1 MRKILSIF
9 PPQRSFI
16 RRKSANDP
24 ATRGRIII
32 SVIGRQHETNTRKRR
47 AAWSSGSRDAAGRED
62 ASKKR
67 DATKM
72 TKNTASSP
80 TAAKRRKRED
90 NENNETTT
98 RFSPTLHL
106 EERAETEVTVAP
118 DKQPVDVH
126 LHPHQSIAIEG
137 SCGVKV
143 TSAVVC
149 INGYLA
155 RCDHPEQYCRAS
167 RLVGNAVTVRSGA
180 LGAEIRLT
188 PLPLDDE
195 LCVAVKGGEDVE
207 MPKEE
212 LKAVILAKGKGFLA
226 ERFQRIKQVS
236 HRKIAHL
243 QREHRKEKEE
253 KANAKGM
260 KRNLSSFELVSLN
273 NNNDNDNNNSN
284 YCQEANKNGEPEV
297 PEVSP
302 QENLN
307 DVANQARSNA
317 SNEKSTTSMPEELLE
332 NTNGT
337 LARNKIPEDWAR
349 AGTAAGDTVRQLS
362 RDPKGPP
369 AVIAFIGPKGV
380 GKSTFARYVA
390 NLLMIDYEKVGFLDI
405 DPGQPERTAPGLV
418 SVTTLLTPLIGPPAL
433 RLSGGGF
440 LGSGEKPFFQK
451 FIGDYSPESDIDA
464 YVDACVEC
472 LDKWLEKM
480 KEERSTN
487 RTEALLIN
495 CNGWVKGAGLEALA
509 KFLDRVPNL
518 TKVLN
523 VQSHVERRNC
533 PGGAFWNVKYSKDIN
548 NDNSSEGGIEK
559 RDIASFD
566 GCMSFP
572 DKEGT
577 AITYVSAGAQGRNDD
592 DEMEGEKQIS
602 KRSPQE
608 SRALIWLAWAKQV
621 VARHAGRPECGGL
634 RLTNEATAFAEIAK
648 GLEQATP
655 WRVSLD
661 DVKIKVLFS
670 DIPNKNDALKALNAS
685 VVGLLLEDES
695 CVGLAVVRSVNE
707 ADNCVFLLSNVE
719 EDVIREVK
727 TLCLGKVA
735 LPMRLKGVLNGSS
748 PYAAVGVVANDGT
761 GGAEQKSRNNI
772 ARGAASEKK

>member
-1 MRKILSIF
+1 MKVSSSSPSKGGGGGGGGASSSLKR
-9 PPQRSFI
+9 
-16 RRKSANDP
+16 RRKQQQREDLEEDLEEKA
-24 ATRGRIII
+24 AKEEEGFAEET
-32 SVIGRQHETNTRKRR
+32 TNTNN
-47 AAWSSGSRDAAGRED
+47 AF
-62 ASKKR
+62 
-67 DATKM
+67 TQ
-72 TKNTASSP
+72 TTSP
-80 TAAKRRKRED
+80 HSE
-90 NENNETTT
+90 EN
-98 RFSPTLHL
+98 
-106 EERAETEVTVAP
+106 
-118 DKQPVDVH
+118 QPVDVL

-180 LGAEIRLT
+180 LGAEVRLT

-195 LCVAVKGGEDVE
+195 LCVTVKGGEDVE
-207 MPKEE
+207 LPKEE
-212 LKAVILAKGKGFLA
+212 LKAVILARGKGFFA

-236 HRKIAHL
+236 FRHQKVAHL
-243 QREHRKEKEE
+243 QREDERE
-253 KANAKGM
+253 KAERSGGKVL
-260 KRNLSSFELVSLN
+260 KRNISSFELVSLN
-273 NNNDNDNNNSN
+273 ANANTHNSS
-284 YCQEANKNGEPEV
+284 YSQKGGKTEV
-297 PEVSP
+297 PE
-302 QENLN
+302 EILN
-307 DVANQARSNA
+307 SMSGQVGGS
-317 SNEKSTTSMPEELLE
+317 SIKTTSTTQEEDSD

-337 LARNKIPEDWAR
+337 LPRNKIPEDWAR

-369 AVIAFIGPKGV
+369 AVIAFVGPKGV

-390 NLLMIDYEKVGFLDI
+390 NLLLIDYQKVGFLDI
-405 DPGQPERTAPGLV
+405 DPGQPERTAPGLI
-418 SVTTLLTPLIGPPAL
+418 SVTTLQTPLLGPPAL
-433 RLSGGGF
+433 RLSGGEF
-440 LGSGEKPFFQK
+440 LGSGEKPFYQK

-509 KFLDRVPNL
+509 KFLDRVPHL
-518 TKVLN
+518 THVLN
-523 VQSHVERRNC
+523 VQSHAEKRNC
-533 PGGAFWNVKYSKDIN
+533 PGGAFWNVN
-548 NDNSSEGGIEK
+548 NSNSTEGGGEK
-559 RDIASFD
+559 RDVASFD
-566 GCMSFP
+566 GSMSFP

-577 AITYVSAGAQGRNDD
+577 KITYVSAGAQGRNDK
-592 DEMEGEKQIS
+592 DETEGEKQAW
-602 KRSPQE
+602 KRSPQD
-608 SRALIWLAWAKQV
+608 SRALLWLAWAKQV

-634 RLTNEATAFAEIAK
+634 RLTNEASSFAAIAR
-648 GLEQATP
+648 GLEHATP

-685 VVGLLLEDES
+685 VVGLLLEDDS

-707 ADNCVFLLSNVE
+707 AENCLFLLSNVE
-719 EDVIREVK
+719 EDVIRTVK
-727 TLCLGKVA
+727 TLCLGKVT
-735 LPMRLKGVLNGSS
+735 LPMKLKGVLNGSS
-748 PYAAVGVVANDGT
+748 PYAAVGVVANEGT

-772 ARGAASEKK
+772 ARGGATEKL